1 MLVMAVISHHPRVMW
16 PLLPATSGLKEL
28 STVSHACHDTT
39 YETTE
44 KQKKKTMVINKY
56 YNSGWIWTLCT
67 PYQSNAPKKTL
78 FMF

>member
-1 MLVMAVISHHPRVMW
+1 MVPQRIHLRPEATHNGPRGGIQMPVCLCLTTGWVW

-44 KQKKKTMVINKY
+44 QREKDY
-56 YNSGWIWTLCT
+56 GY
-67 PYQSNAPKKTL
+67 
-78 FMF
+78 